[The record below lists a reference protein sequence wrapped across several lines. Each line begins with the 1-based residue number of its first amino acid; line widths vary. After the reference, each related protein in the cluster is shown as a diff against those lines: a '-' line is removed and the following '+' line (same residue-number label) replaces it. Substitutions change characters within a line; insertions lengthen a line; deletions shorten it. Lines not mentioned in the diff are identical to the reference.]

1 MVMVGDV
8 VRQVSVAQGTPLT
21 RVIDLQSLVTAI
33 EEGKGACTFVLERAL
48 HAPTT
53 QRIILSHP
61 LRSDNPGRSAAAT
74 WHHPSSWPRYSAS
87 SAMSAQTL
95 FTRGGVGRVGLV
107 SFSELRPHGERSR
120 ERKEWGGRQGRGEGR
135 VEEGDREG
143 SELRKGEEGKGGS
156 ALSQVQGDGSDG
168 GGGGGEMR
176 GEVRM
181 KEGKQVGQS
190 VGVGAAE
197 RREGEQ
203 GDGTAVDV
211 TEPVVIQNTKEAET
225 GLAREVEGR
234 GEDGEKVEDRGEVE
248 VGGKA
253 EDRGKLEGVGVA
265 EEGGKKDMSLKG
277 EDERSADGDGGMGHG
292 GGEKM
297 VDAGMGDGVGE
308 KGGEAQKPGGWGV
321 RAIVG
326 GTLWGRKRKSGKEK
340 GEGGRGGEERVEQA
354 QVEPEWVLFPFFEGK
369 LVSGSDSGPDSGADE
384 NSGVQDAIG
393 SGPGLESR
401 VAVAQASETQGTLP
415 AEADEI
421 DGREGGLAEER
432 ASNRE
437 ASTRNEGGGG
447 ESGAGE
453 ARAWEAGAG
462 VDGAGVAGAGVAG
475 AGVAPA
481 MGTAAQEA
489 SQEKI
494 EQGDTTL
501 ERIEG
506 KEERR
511 GEVEEEDG
519 AEWAQAAEAAAA
531 LAAAMR
537 GRGEEGRE
545 SNEEE
550 GMGERGDR
558 GERERGEE
566 GVGEREEWFGE
577 GRQQGRKD
585 ADWQWPERGFWDA
598 SSGKD
603 GGVEGGGKGWWGLG
617 VGQVDEFVEAYT
629 RGVGDSRFEPL
640 HLPTHTQVRESG
652 ACMVWHH
659 TLLPFSLLPHPSPLF
674 IPFIS
679 TPFHSSTSHSTL
691 CPKDITTHPASSCL
705 DLSPLPCFS
714 PPSTIHT
721 LIISPFL
728 INLSQV
734 SEHLAFGAALLCPED
749 ITSAHQRLG
758 TTAVLDL
765 QRATEKLNWA
775 VDVDGMNRA
784 ARDVGVMVVH
794 HPIRH
799 HDGHDLRRKLPVAV
813 GILHRLLRRGL
824 HVLVTDTDGV
834 DRAPAVVCAY
844 LHWVLAIP
852 LPQALHFVCDVR
864 PCQPNRA
871 ALAAGTWDLVAI
883 LRHGV
888 RHTGPAT
895 HSVQIA
901 WNHGGREVL
910 LVGELSGGWKNPVAA
925 TPVGGSKFV
934 LALRLPLG
942 SYRYKFIVD
951 GHWRHAADLPTE
963 VDEWGNT
970 NNVLHVGSLARHTN

>member
-1 MVMVGDV
+1 MEFHWREPDSRWGHVAAIGDTAARGNAERGQMVMVGDV

-21 RVIDLQSLVTAI
+21 QVIDLQSLVTAI
-33 EEGKGACTFVLERAL
+33 EDGKGPCTFVLERAL

-61 LRSDNPGRSAAAT
+61 LRSNNPGRSAAAT

-87 SAMSAQTL
+87 SAMSARTL

-107 SFSELRPHGERSR
+107 SFSELRPHGERRR
-120 ERKEWGGRQGRGEGR
+120 ERREWGGRQGRGEGR

-211 TEPVVIQNTKEAET
+211 TEPIVIQNTKEAET

-253 EDRGKLEGVGVA
+253 EDRGKVEGVGVA
-265 EEGGKKDMSLKG
+265 EEGGKKDMLLKG

-340 GEGGRGGEERVEQA
+340 GEGGRGGKERVEQA
-354 QVEPEWVLFPFFEGK
+354 QAEPEWVLFPFFEGK

-384 NSGVQDAIG
+384 NSGVQDATG

-453 ARAWEAGAG
+453 ARACEAGACEAGAG
-462 VDGAGVAGAGVAG
+462 VAGAGVAGAGVAG

-531 LAAAMR
+531 LAAAMGG

-603 GGVEGGGKGWWGLG
+603 GGVEGGGKGWGLG
-617 VGQVDEFVEAYT
+617 VGRVDEFVEAYT

-640 HLPTHTQVRESG
+640 HSPTHT
-652 ACMVWHH
+652 
-659 TLLPFSLLPHPSPLF
+659 
-674 IPFIS
+674 
-679 TPFHSSTSHSTL
+679 
-691 CPKDITTHPASSCL
+691 
-705 DLSPLPCFS
+705 
-714 PPSTIHT
+714 
-721 LIISPFL
+721 
-728 INLSQV
+728 QV

-970 NNVLHVGSLARHTN
+970 NNVLHMGSLARHTNDAVRERVIERPLTDLERRMVTFASQRVAFSVSPITFTPKLRPARS

>member
-1 MVMVGDV
+1 MAFHWRERDSTRGHVAAAGDEAARGNAERGQMVMVGDV
-8 VRQVSVAQGTPLT
+8 LRQVSVAQGTPLS
-21 RVIDLQSLVTAI
+21 RVIDLQSLRAAI
-33 EEGKGACTFVLERAL
+33 EEGKGPCTFVLERAL

-87 SAMSAQTL
+87 SAMSARTL
-95 FTRGGVGRVGLV
+95 FARGGVGRREQAGESVGV
-107 SFSELRPHGERSR
+107 VVAA
-120 ERKEWGGRQGRGEGR
+120 RGEGELGNEAA
-135 VEEGDREG
+135 VGVNESVVIQHVRE
-143 SELRKGEEGKGGS
+143 
-156 ALSQVQGDGSDG
+156 A
-168 GGGGGEMR
+168 
-176 GEVRM
+176 EVR
-181 KEGKQVGQS
+181 V
-190 VGVGAAE
+190 A
-197 RREGEQ
+197 REGEGRQ
-203 GDGTAVDV
+203 EDGGKVED
-211 TEPVVIQNTKEAET
+211 
-225 GLAREVEGR
+225 GGEVEG
-234 GEDGEKVEDRGEVE
+234 
-248 VGGKA
+248 GGKL
-253 EDRGKLEGVGVA
+253 EDRGKVEGVGVLEGRGKMDEA
-265 EEGGKKDMSLKG
+265 LDEKEEKSVYG
-277 EDERSADGDGGMGHG
+277 EGSMGDGEGEKRMDGGMGEDEG
-292 GGEKM
+292 L
-297 VDAGMGDGVGE
+297 
-308 KGGEAQKPGGWGV
+308 KGGEAQKAGGRGV
-321 RAIVG
+321 RAILG
-326 GTLWGRKRKSGKEK
+326 GTLWGKKRKTGRAK
-340 GEGGRGGEERVEQA
+340 GEGGEGKERVEQA
-354 QVEPEWVLFPFFEGK
+354 QAEPEWVLFPFFEGK
-369 LVSGSDSGPDSGADE
+369 LVSGSDSGPDFGADE
-384 NSGVQDAIG
+384 RSGKQDATGPGQGLETRVVETQAFNPQDLVAAGDAVGAG
-393 SGPGLESR
+393 SGLAREE
-401 VAVAQASETQGTLP
+401 AV
-415 AEADEI
+415 
-421 DGREGGLAEER
+421 GREANLEG
-432 ASNRE
+432 E
-437 ASTRNEGGGG
+437 AAAG
-447 ESGAGE
+447 EAGAGE
-453 ARAWEAGAG
+453 AGAG
-462 VDGAGVAGAGVAG
+462 EAGAGVAGAGEAGAGVVEAGVAG
-475 AGVAPA
+475 AGVVEAGVAGAGVVEAGVAEAGVAPA

-537 GRGEEGRE
+537 GGRGEEGRE

-577 GRQQGRKD
+577 AKQQGRKD

-603 GGVEGGGKGWWGLG
+603 GGAEGEGRWWGLG
-617 VGQVDEFVEAYT
+617 VGRVDEFVEAYT

-640 HLPTHTQVRESG
+640 HSPTHTQVS
-652 ACMVWHH
+652 
-659 TLLPFSLLPHPSPLF
+659 
-674 IPFIS
+674 
-679 TPFHSSTSHSTL
+679 
-691 CPKDITTHPASSCL
+691 D
-705 DLSPLPCFS
+705 
-714 PPSTIHT
+714 
-721 LIISPFL
+721 
-728 INLSQV
+728 
-734 SEHLAFGAALLCPED
+734 HLAFGAALLCPED
-749 ITSAHQRLG
+749 ITSAHQRLA

-784 ARDVGVMVVH
+784 ARDAGVMVVH

-871 ALAAGTWDLVAI
+871 ALAAATWDLVAM
-883 LRHGV
+883 LRRGV

-970 NNVLHVGSLARHTN
+970 NNVLHVGSLARHTNDAVRERVIERPLTDLERRMVTFASQRVAFSVSPITFTPKLRPARS